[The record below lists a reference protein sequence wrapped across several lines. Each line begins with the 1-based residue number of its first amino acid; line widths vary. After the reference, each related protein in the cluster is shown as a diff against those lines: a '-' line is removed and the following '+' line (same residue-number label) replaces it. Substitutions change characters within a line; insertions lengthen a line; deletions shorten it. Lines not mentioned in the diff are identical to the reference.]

1 MVSHP
6 VRAASEGD
14 RAPTAALLARAFIDD
29 PALAYLFPDAAG
41 RPQRLRRFFRLIASV
56 DPSPSL
62 WTLSLDPGGMPQA
75 AALWRPPGAW
85 KTPLSAMLAR
95 LPALLGAFGLA
106 LPRALAMQ
114 SALEAHHP
122 MAPHWYLQSVGCEPA
137 AQGLG
142 HGGAAIRDR
151 LALCDA
157 EGWPAALET
166 ATPGNVGLDQALG
179 FVITDEFRIGGRVD
193 FWAMWREPR

>member
-1 MVSHP
+1 MASHP

-29 PALAYLFPDAAG
+29 PALAYLFPDTAG
-41 RPQRLRRFFRLIASV
+41 RPQRLQRFFRLIASV

-62 WTLSLDPGGMPQA
+62 WTLSMGPGGTPQA

-85 KTPLSAMLAR
+85 KTPMSAMLAR
-95 LPALLGAFGLA
+95 LPAMLGAFGLA
-106 LPRALAMQ
+106 LPRALALQ

-122 MAPHWYLQSVGCEPA
+122 HQPHWYLQFAGCEPA
-137 AQGLG
+137 AQGKG
-142 HGGAAIRDR
+142 HGGSAIRER

-157 EGWPAALET
+157 EGLAAALET
-166 ATPGNVGLDQALG
+166 ATESNVGLYQSLG
-179 FVITDEFRIGGRVD
+179 FVVTETWQTGPALR
-193 FWAMWREPR
+193 FWSMWRDPK